1 MGTKNNDQK
10 IKDVC
15 NVFTMYKL
23 TGGGLRKIEPA
34 GMLPLYSRV
43 YAFAPGM
50 DKTQYAVI
58 DDKNNLVKM
67 SKNYDGDY
75 FGPFK
80 KFETHNDPVSKKF
93 GIGFYWDDLEPDFRF
108 DAAAVKK
115 AIIDGKNFEN
125 QMELKAAQ
133 IADADKEERAR
144 LKNEMT
150 HLTINEG
157 NDQKTTKLNLI
168 ADLKLNFPG
177 VKFSVRKED
186 YSTYYIRWENGPADD
201 DVSKITDKYQDHH
214 SDELTGDYWDYD
226 PTNFNRVFG
235 GFKFVMTSRGFCEKI
250 NDLHKDCNN
259 ILKFSGYG
267 RDSHQIIGQIIR
279 RSTIPANF
287 ETVQI
292 LQNNIDCG
300 SIEKM
305 YDLVFDAV
313 PEPTKEQ
320 PEPEPTKE
328 QPEPEPTKEQP
339 EPEPT
344 KEQPA
349 ALNSF
354 VQNFY
359 NNINDATA
367 KKLFFEYT
375 TGLQNARCIVSGPD
389 DPAHSCGLADLLI
402 LNFKCHKSTA
412 AILTAFLKFPKNT
425 TPENGPGTGTTPTT
439 KKSVQKTEPVTKMT
453 PAPAAPGIIK
463 NTINNIKKIIECKSN
478 FDELNLTMPLKD
490 DGVKLLTMLR
500 KRYQLLLKKYSY
512 PENHF
517 MKIEIV

>member
-43 YAFAPGM
+43 YAFGPGM

-214 SDELTGDYWDYD
+214 SDQLTGDFWDYD
-226 PTNFNRVFG
+226 PSNFNQVFG
-235 GFKFVMTSRGFCEKI
+235 GFKFVMTSRGFSEKI
-250 NDLHKDCNN
+250 NALYETYKDQ
-259 ILKFSGYG
+259 FSG
-267 RDSHQIIGQIIR
+267 RNMDSAQIIGRLIR
-279 RSTIPANF
+279 MTTMPAKF
-287 ETVQI
+287 DTVKI
-292 LQNNIDCG
+292 KRTGITCG
-300 SIEKM
+300 DFTEFYKLS
-305 YDLVFDAV
+305 FD
-313 PEPTKEQ
+313 EPT
-320 PEPEPTKE
+320 EPEPT
-328 QPEPEPTKEQP
+328 

-349 ALNSF
+349 ALSAF

-359 NNINDATA
+359 NNINDQTA

-375 TGLQNARCIVSGPD
+375 AGLQNARCIVSGPD
-389 DPAHSCGLADLLI
+389 DPAHSCGLANLLI

-425 TPENGPGTGTTPTT
+425 TPINGPNTGTTPTT
-439 KKSVQKTEPVTKMT
+439 EKPIQKTEPVAKMT
-453 PAPAAPGIIK
+453 PAPVAPGIIK
-463 NTINNIKKIIECKSN
+463 NAINNIKKFIECKSN

-517 MKIEIV
+517 LKIEIV

>member
-214 SDELTGDYWDYD
+214 SDQLTGDYWDYD
-226 PTNFNRVFG
+226 PSNFNRVFG
-235 GFKFVMTSRGFCEKI
+235 GFKFVMTSRYFSDKI
-250 NDLHKDCNN
+250 NALFTDANYL
-259 ILKFSGYG
+259 LKFAGFD
-267 RDSHQIIGQIIR
+267 RDPVQIIGRLIR
-279 RSTIPANF
+279 AANIPEKFN
-287 ETVQI
+287 TVKI
-292 LQNNIDCG
+292 ERTDEPGG
-300 SIEKM
+300 SITDM
-305 YDLVFDAV
+305 YKLSFDEPTN
-313 PEPTKEQ
+313 PEPINNTFL
-320 PEPEPTKE
+320 TG
-328 QPEPEPTKEQP
+328 
-339 EPEPT
+339 
-344 KEQPA
+344 
-349 ALNSF
+349 
-354 VQNFY
+354 FY
-359 NNINDATA
+359 NEIPTDAA
-367 KKLFFEYT
+367 KKIFYDRTNQLT
-375 TGLQNARCIVSGPD
+375 AARFIIDGEN
-389 DPAHSCGLADLLI
+389 DPSNGCGLSELLKTR
-402 LNFKCHKSTA
+402 FKCHKSHNNDIITVFLKRPKNNQDTA
-412 AILTAFLKFPKNT
+412 AKNEPE
-425 TPENGPGTGTTPTT
+425 TPETPP
-439 KKSVQKTEPVTKMT
+439 QKNDISCMVKN
-453 PAPAAPGIIK
+453 AASAVARY
-463 NTINNIKKIIECKSN
+463 IECKSN
-478 FDELNLTMPLKD
+478 FSELNIKMPLIG
-490 DGVKLLTMLR
+490 DGVKLLKSLK
-500 KRYQLLLKKYSY
+500 KRYQLLLKDNCY
-512 PENHF
+512 PDNHF
-517 MKIEIV
+517 LTVNII

>member
-1 MGTKNNDQK
+1 MGTKNNNEK
-10 IKDVC
+10 INDACKIV
-15 NVFTMYKL
+15 TLYKL
-23 TGGGLRKIEPA
+23 RPGGLQKIEPV
-34 GMLPLYSRV
+34 GKLPLYSRV
-43 YAFAPGM
+43 YAFGPGM
-50 DKTQYAVI
+50 DGTIYAVI
-58 DDKNNLVKM
+58 DDNNNMVKI
-67 SKNYDGDY
+67 SKNYEGDY
-75 FGPFK
+75 FGPFH
-80 KFETHNDPVSKKF
+80 KFDTHNEPISKKF

-108 DAAAVKK
+108 DAADVKK
-115 AIIDGKNFEN
+115 AISAGNVFKKQMAEN
-125 QMELKAAQ
+125 ASAKA
-133 IADADKEERAR
+133 IADAEERER
-144 LKNEMT
+144 MKKELT
-150 HLTINEG
+150 HLIVNEK
-157 NDQKTTKLNLI
+157 NDDRTTKLNLI
-168 ADLKLNFPG
+168 ADLKLNFPC
-177 VKFSVRKED
+177 VKFSVRKEH
-186 YSTYYIRWENGPADD
+186 YSTYYIRWENGPSDI

-250 NDLHKDCNN
+250 NDLYKDCNYK
-259 ILKFSGYG
+259 LKFSGYD
-267 RDSHQIIGQIIR
+267 RDSFQIIGQIIR

-320 PEPEPTKE
+320 P
-328 QPEPEPTKEQP
+328 
-339 EPEPT
+339 
-344 KEQPA
+344 A

-359 NNINDATA
+359 NNINDQTS

-375 TGLQNARCIVSGPD
+375 AGLQNARCIVSGPD
-389 DPAHSCGLADLLI
+389 DPANSCGLADLLI

-425 TPENGPGTGTTPTT
+425 TPTNGPGTGTTTT
-439 KKSVQKTEPVTKMT
+439 TTEKPVQKTEPVTKMT

-463 NTINNIKKIIECKSN
+463 NAITNVKKFIDCKSN

-490 DGVKLLTMLR
+490 DGIKLLTMLR